1 MPIPNSEQAFID
13 IRKLTDYCLNQ
24 EHLEGRHKARVFKSA
39 LNIDLD
45 NVEKLQVALLEAVQ
59 TQPAIPTQH
68 NTYGQKYIVD
78 FMMIHFHQRAF
89 IRSVWMVRHTEEFPR
104 LVTCYVL

>member
-13 IRKLTDYCLNQ
+13 IRKLTDYCLNL

-39 LNIDLD
+39 LNIDLN
-45 NVEKLQVALLEAVQ
+45 NVEKLQTALLEAVQ
-59 TQPAIPTQH
+59 TQPAIPAQE
-68 NTYGQKYIVD
+68 NRYGQKYVVD
-78 FMMIHFHQRAF
+78 FMMIHFHQHALV
-89 IRSVWMVRHTEEFPR
+89 RSIWMIRHTEGFPR

>member
-1 MPIPNSEQAFID
+1 MPIPNSEPAFID
-13 IRKLTDYCLNQ
+13 IRKLTDYCLNL
-24 EHLEGRHKARVFKSA
+24 EHLDGRHKARVFKSA

-45 NVEKLQVALLEAVQ
+45 LENVEKLQVALLEAVQ

-68 NTYGQKYIVD
+68 NRYGQKYIVD

-89 IRSVWMVRHTEEFPR
+89 IRSVWMVRQKDF
-104 LVTCYVL
+104 LV

>member
-13 IRKLTDYCLNQ
+13 IRKLTDYCLNL

-45 NVEKLQVALLEAVQ
+45 NVDKLQAALLEAVQ
-59 TQPAIPTQH
+59 TQQAIPTQH
-68 NTYGQKYIVD
+68 NRYGQKYIVD
-78 FMMIHFHQRAF
+78 FMMIHFHQRVVV
-89 IRSVWMVRHTEEFPR
+89 RSVWMVLHTEGFPR